1 MNKYLQYMV
10 RNEQMNVCFGIKFL
24 HVLPNQLFRFHTL
37 IYHYF
42 HFYSFVLSFL
52 QGISPFM
59 SKEEDIISMN
69 DYTAQDIYILQI
81 ITQTKDKQ
89 SVFCWLYFWH

>member
-24 HVLPNQLFRFHTL
+24 HVLPNQFFRFHTYNIITFIFIL
-37 IYHYF
+37 
-42 HFYSFVLSFL
+42 SFFLFL

-89 SVFCWLYFWH
+89 SVFC

>member
-1 MNKYLQYMV
+1 
-10 RNEQMNVCFGIKFL
+10 
-24 HVLPNQLFRFHTL
+24 
-37 IYHYF
+37 
-42 HFYSFVLSFL
+42 
-52 QGISPFM
+52 M

-69 DYTAQDIYILQI
+69 DYTAQDIYILPI

>member
-24 HVLPNQLFRFHTL
+24 HVLPNQLFR
-37 IYHYF
+37 F

-89 SVFCWLYFWH
+89 SVFC

>member
-1 MNKYLQYMV
+1 MV

-24 HVLPNQLFRFHTL
+24 NVLPNQLFRFHTL

-59 SKEEDIISMN
+59 SKEQDIISMN

-89 SVFCWLYFWH
+89 SVFC